1 MKKETEKLFEEQDRR
16 ERESDGTAEF
26 ERAYNQ
32 QLENGCPLTKEQLIF
47 NFDKITR
54 LIFEQSDLQERA
66 EFYTNVLKN
75 ARAVGLAEVAE
86 KTLQERAVE
95 LGEPELWEIPESF
108 NRPKTLEPFP
118 MKSLPPLLRDYL
130 KAVAD
135 YVQVTPEMA
144 VLPLLSV
151 LSLCVQGKAVI
162 KHTGNSHTEP
172 LNLYT
177 ITVASPGERKSGS
190 LKEFMRPVEE
200 FQDCYNKIH
209 AAEIE
214 EYKTERTFLESQ
226 KNAALKGRNADLHRA
241 KEIAKEISELERK
254 HELVLNVSDATPE
267 TLAMEIYRQG
277 GKIGIIDDEGSVFD
291 VLSGIYSN
299 GQANINIFLK
309 AYDGSNY
316 TILRRTKDNIEL
328 KKPLLTMGLMVQPE
342 HFQEA
347 VNNRQFSGRG
357 FIHRFLFAFPESRAG
372 YLKMTSPDIPE
383 PLQKRYSELI
393 KRLLRMPEPELLPII
408 VCSREAELLF
418 SDYHEHLQ
426 KEIRDGGVFENLKE
440 WASKHF
446 GRALRIAGIIH
457 ICEHEPT
464 EQLAGSTAIN
474 AISIA
479 AWAENHALSALM
491 SGATAP
497 IEIQNAKYIFR
508 KLQKSDKDTLTK
520 SELLRLCR
528 ILRAYEFD
536 APLEVLED
544 MKCIRIEIVRN
555 GEHSKPKERIKI
567 NPLIKK

>member
-1 MKKETEKLFEEQDRR
+1 
-16 ERESDGTAEF
+16 
-26 ERAYNQ
+26 
-32 QLENGCPLTKEQLIF
+32 
-47 NFDKITR
+47 FD
-54 LIFEQSDLQERA
+54 
-66 EFYTNVLKN
+66 
-75 ARAVGLAEVAE
+75 
-86 KTLQERAVE
+86 
-95 LGEPELWEIPESF
+95 
-108 NRPKTLEPFP
+108 RPKALEPFP

-267 TLAMEIYRQG
+267 ALAMEIYRQG

-426 KEIRDGGVFENLKE
+426 KEIRDGGAFENLKE

-446 GRALRIAGIIH
+446 GRALRIAGILH

-464 EQLAGSTAIN
+464 EQLAGSTAVN

-479 AWAENHALSALM
+479 MWAENHALSALM

-497 IEIQNAKYIFR
+497 IEIQNAKYIFK
-508 KLQKSDKDTLTK
+508 KLQKSNKDTLTK
-520 SELLRLCR
+520 SELLRLCQT
-528 ILRAYEFD
+528 LRAYEFD

-544 MKCIRIEIVRN
+544 MKCIRIEVVKN
-555 GEHSKPKERIKI
+555 GERGKPKERIKI

>member
-1 MKKETEKLFEEQDRR
+1 MEENTSKQL
-16 ERESDGTAEF
+16 DGMFKQAFIQEI
-26 ERAYNQ
+26 
-32 QLENGCPLTKEQLIF
+32 ENGDFLPYDSFLI
-47 NFDKITR
+47 NLANLARIIFDT
-54 LIFEQSDLQERA
+54 EDLQERSRL
-66 EFYTNVLKN
+66 YTYVMNN
-75 ARAVGLAEVAE
+75 ARAVDYAETTEKVFKAE
-86 KTLQERAVE
+86 TSR
-95 LGEPELWEIPESF
+95 LGIPELWEIPESF
-108 NRPKTLEPFP
+108 DRQKVLEPFP

-190 LKEFMRPVEE
+190 LKEFMRPAEE
-200 FQDCYNKIH
+200 FQEYYNKIH
-209 AAEIE
+209 ASEIE
-214 EYKTERTFLESQ
+214 EYKAERTFLENQ
-226 KNAALKGRNADLHRA
+226 KNTALKGRNADLHRA

-267 TLAMEIYRQG
+267 ALAMEIYRQG

-328 KKPLLTMGLMVQPE
+328 RKPLLTMGLMVQPE

-372 YLKMTSPDIPE
+372 YLKMSSPDVPE
-383 PLQKRYSELI
+383 ALQKRYSELI
-393 KRLLRMPEPELLPII
+393 KRLLRMPSPSEPPVI
-408 VCSREAELLF
+408 VCSKEAEMLF

-426 KEIRDGGVFENLKE
+426 KEIRDGGMFENLKE

-446 GRALRIAGIIH
+446 GRALRIAGILH
-457 ICEHEPT
+457 ICEHAPT
-464 EQLAGSTAIN
+464 EQLTGNTAIN

-479 AWAENHALSALM
+479 MWAENHALNALM

-508 KLQKSDKDTLTK
+508 KLQKSNKDTLTK
-520 SELLRLCR
+520 SELLRLCQT
-528 ILRAYEFD
+528 LRAYEFD

-544 MKCIRIEIVRN
+544 MKCIRIEVVKN
-555 GEHSKPKERIKI
+555 GERGKPKERIKI
-567 NPLIKK
+567 NPLIRL

>member
-1 MKKETEKLFEEQDRR
+1 MEENTSKQL
-16 ERESDGTAEF
+16 DGMFKQAFIQEI
-26 ERAYNQ
+26 
-32 QLENGCPLTKEQLIF
+32 ENGDFLPYDSFLVNLANLAGIIF
-47 NFDKITR
+47 DT
-54 LIFEQSDLQERA
+54 EDLQERSRL
-66 EFYTNVLKN
+66 YTYVMNN
-75 ARAVGLAEVAE
+75 ARAVDYAETTE
-86 KTLQERAVE
+86 KVFKSETSR
-95 LGEPELWEIPESF
+95 LGIPELWELPESF
-108 NRPKTLEPFP
+108 DRPKALEPFP
-118 MKSLPPLLRDYL
+118 MQSLPPLLRDYL
-130 KAVAD
+130 KSVAD

-209 AAEIE
+209 ATEIE
-214 EYKTERTFLESQ
+214 EYRTERAFLENQ
-226 KNAALKGRNADLHRA
+226 KSNAMRGKNADLHTA
-241 KEIAKEISELERK
+241 KTIAKQISELERK

-267 TLAMEIYRQG
+267 ALAMEIYRQC

-328 KKPLLTMGLMVQPE
+328 RKPLLTMGLMVQPE

-347 VNNRQFSGRG
+347 MNNRQFSGRG

-383 PLQKRYSELI
+383 MLQNRYSELI

-426 KEIRDGGVFENLKE
+426 KEIRDGGIFENLKE

-446 GRALRIAGIIH
+446 GRALRIAGILH
-457 ICEHEPT
+457 ICEHAPT
-464 EQLAGSTAIN
+464 EQLTGSTAIN

-479 AWAENHALSALM
+479 MWAENHALNALM

-528 ILRAYEFD
+528 TLRAYEFNE
-536 APLEVLED
+536 PLEVLED
-544 MKCIRIEIVRN
+544 MKCIRIEIVKN
-555 GEHSKPKERIKI
+555 GEHGKPKERIKI

>member
-1 MKKETEKLFEEQDRR
+1 MEENTSKQL
-16 ERESDGTAEF
+16 DGMFKQAFIQEIENGDFLPYDSFIANLKNF
-26 ERAYNQ
+26 ERMLLDA
-32 QLENGCPLTKEQLIF
+32 
-47 NFDKITR
+47 D
-54 LIFEQSDLQERA
+54 DLQERA
-66 EFYTNVLKN
+66 RLYTYVMKN
-75 ARAVGLAEVAE
+75 ARAVNYAEVTE
-86 KTLQERAVE
+86 KGFKEEMEQ
-95 LGEPELWEIPESF
+95 LGEPELWELPESF
-108 NRPKTLEPFP
+108 DRPKALEPFP
-118 MKSLPPLLRDYL
+118 MQSLPPLLRDYL
-130 KAVAD
+130 QAVAD

-151 LSLCVQGKAVI
+151 LALCVQDKAVI

-200 FQDCYNKIH
+200 FQEHYNKLH
-209 AAEIE
+209 ATEIE
-214 EYKTERTFLESQ
+214 EYRTERAFLENQ
-226 KNAALKGRNADLHRA
+226 KSNAMRGRNADLHTA
-241 KEIAKEISELERK
+241 KAITKQISELERK

-267 TLAMEIYRQG
+267 ALAMEIYRQD

-291 VLSGIYSN
+291 VLSGIYSS

-372 YLKMTSPDIPE
+372 YLKMSSPDIPKT
-383 PLQKRYSELI
+383 LQRQYNELI
-393 KRLLRMPEPELLPII
+393 KRLLRMPSPSELPVI
-408 VCSREAELLF
+408 VCNKEAELLF

-426 KEIRDGGVFENLKE
+426 KEIRDGGIFENLKE

-457 ICEHEPT
+457 ICEHAPT
-464 EQLAGSTAIN
+464 EQLTGYTAIN

-479 AWAENHALSALM
+479 MWAENHALNALSGSA
-491 SGATAP
+491 SEP
-497 IEIQNAKYIFR
+497 QEIRNAQYILN
-508 KLQKSDKDTLTK
+508 KLKKSEKELISK
-520 SELLRLCR
+520 GELLRLCR
-528 ILRAYEFD
+528 TLKAFEFD
-536 APLEVLED
+536 APLEILED
-544 MKCIRIEIVRN
+544 MNCIRIEIIRN
-555 GEHSKPKERIKI
+555 GERGKPKERIKI
-567 NPLIKK
+567 NPLIRQI

>member
-1 MKKETEKLFEEQDRR
+1 MEENT
-16 ERESDGTAEF
+16 SK
-26 ERAYNQ
+26 
-32 QLENGCPLTKEQLIF
+32 QLDEMFKQSFIQLIENGDFLPYDSFLVNLANLARIIF
-47 NFDKITR
+47 DT
-54 LIFEQSDLQERA
+54 EDLQERSRL
-66 EFYTNVLKN
+66 YTYVMNN
-75 ARAVGLAEVAE
+75 ARAVDYAETTEKVFKAE
-86 KTLQERAVE
+86 TSR
-95 LGEPELWEIPESF
+95 LGIPELWELPESF
-108 NRPKTLEPFP
+108 DRPKALEPFP
-118 MKSLPPLLRDYL
+118 MYSLPPLLRDYL
-130 KAVAD
+130 KSVAD

-209 AAEIE
+209 ATEIE
-214 EYKTERTFLESQ
+214 EYKTERTFLENQ
-226 KNAALKGRNADLHRA
+226 KNAALKGRNADLHKA

-267 TLAMEIYRQG
+267 ALAMEIYRQG

-347 VNNRQFSGRG
+347 VNNRQFAGRG

-383 PLQKRYSELI
+383 MLQKRYNKLI
-393 KRLLRMPEPELLPII
+393 KRLLRLPESELIPVIR
-408 VCSREAELLF
+408 CDREAELLF

-426 KEIRDGGVFENLKE
+426 KEIRDGGIFENLKE

-446 GRALRIAGIIH
+446 GRALRIAGILH

-464 EQLAGSTAIN
+464 EQLTGSTAIN
-474 AISIA
+474 AISI
-479 AWAENHALSALM
+479 SM
-491 SGATAP
+491 
-497 IEIQNAKYIFR
+497 
-508 KLQKSDKDTLTK
+508 
-520 SELLRLCR
+520 
-528 ILRAYEFD
+528 
-536 APLEVLED
+536 
-544 MKCIRIEIVRN
+544 
-555 GEHSKPKERIKI
+555 
-567 NPLIKK
+567 